1 MNRSMR
7 NKAFALAAVSV
18 LAVAVAVAVGSGA
31 ANHRG
36 IVAASLGS
44 AAASPARPAA
54 PPDDTRPLK
63 ERAKG
68 AGRFVVTEKSHPPAY
83 QGLNELAANSSAV
96 VIGTPQDN
104 VCRLTPDGR
113 SITIDYRVSV
123 RHTYKGGLKE
133 GDTITVSLPGGAAVL
148 DDGTRVEVQT
158 PWFKKMQ
165 DGKTYALF
173 LNDAGGRAV
182 FKPTGGPQGVFEIPV
197 TKESRAVKSHSG
209 VQADP
214 IWAYHGMD
222 VFAFL
227 KEVRKATGR

>member
-1 MNRSMR
+1 MR
-7 NKAFALAAVSV
+7 NKAFVLAAVAV
-18 LAVAVAVAVGSGA
+18 LAMAVAVAVGSGA
-31 ANHRG
+31 TKHRG
-36 IVAASLGS
+36 LAAASPGS
-44 AAASPARPAA
+44 AAASPARPTDTR
-54 PPDDTRPLK
+54 DDTRLLK

-68 AGRFVVTEKSHPPAY
+68 AGRFVVTEKSRPPAY

-123 RHTYKGGLKE
+123 RHSYKGGLKE

-173 LNDAGGRAV
+173 LSDGGRAD

-197 TKESRAVKSHSG
+197 TREGRVVKSHSG

-214 IWAYHGMD
+214 IWAYHVMD

-227 KEVRKATGR
+227 KEVRKAARR